1 MTGRSPH
8 PKQPPQQPHTP
19 HLSGT
24 ATQHN
29 RARDYNPRMHWLHDH
44 RFGIGILADSLTFL
58 GGLLLARDAFN
69 RLQDLRNKRIDE
81 EFRRTFPKLHLTD
94 QEWRDAIAAMGWTVG
109 GFGLIAIGFA
119 CQLLLRFAGD

>member
-1 MTGRSPH
+1 
-8 PKQPPQQPHTP
+8 
-19 HLSGT
+19 
-24 ATQHN
+24 
-29 RARDYNPRMHWLHDH
+29 MHWLHDH
-44 RFGIGILADSLTFL
+44 RFAIGILADSLTFL

-81 EFRRTFPKLHLTD
+81 EFRRTFPKLNLTD
-94 QEWRDAIAAMGWTVG
+94 QEWRDAIASMRWTVG